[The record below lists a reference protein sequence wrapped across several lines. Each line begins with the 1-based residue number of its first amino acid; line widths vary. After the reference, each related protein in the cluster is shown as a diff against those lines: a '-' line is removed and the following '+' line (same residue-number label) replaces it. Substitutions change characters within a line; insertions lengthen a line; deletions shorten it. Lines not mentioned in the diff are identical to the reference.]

1 MKGIFHAFLSISH
14 SAFFLVDSS
23 CSLLN
28 NVKVFRPRFS
38 FMSYTHRPCHIQAR
52 HRPQVLIW
60 QFLVRLSLHIFGFHF
75 CATGPVHDQYLQ
87 WELVW
92 GASFA
97 FLASQHHSML
107 QRRWVDLQD
116 FISLTS
122 SFPYAKATDHSCV
135 WKYLFAKAKRKTQ
148 AP

>member
-1 MKGIFHAFLSISH
+1 MKGVFHAFLSISH
-14 SAFFLVDSS
+14 SAFFLLDSS

-38 FMSYTHRPCHIQAR
+38 FMSYTHRPCIQAR

-60 QFLVRLSLHIFGFHF
+60 QFLVRLSLRIFGFHF
-75 CATGPVHDQYLQ
+75 CATGPVYDKYSQ

-107 QRRWVDLQD
+107 QRRRVDLHA

-122 SFPYAKATDHSCV
+122 SFPYAKATDYSCV